1 MILKSLKLFSKNTIG
16 LLIILMTVF
25 ACQDEITEITP
36 PNDQETI
43 IENSNLAIIMQ
54 NTAALDGSL
63 DNILDSANCIL
74 INLPVTITVNGVDL
88 IIDSEE
94 DYEVVE
100 AIFDEFDS
108 DIDDIEFLF
117 PITITLNDYTVVTIT
132 NDTELGTFI
141 EECSGENEEDDD
153 IECID
158 FQYPITFSIY
168 DANFQVT
175 ETVTINNDEALY
187 NFIENLEGGVL
198 ASLNFPVTM
207 ILSDGSTVEV
217 NNNQELEITISEA
230 EDDCDEDDDNDWND
244 DDCTQDSI
252 EIALQACIW
261 NIVNYNGNSGSII
274 DKDFEFLENNQFTVT
289 LNGNVVHQGTWT
301 LTESNGSFV
310 LTFDTNWDDI
320 DGDWT
325 IVECGEGILQLENG
339 NNFIVMEQD
348 CSINNPFECF
358 EGEDFELTECA
369 GANEF
374 GTFNLTEAWV
384 DCVNPNNF
392 NVTYYFSLSDAQQE
406 FNPIANPQ
414 AYMAISNPQTIYI
427 RVELFNNSSEYQVFE
442 IHLNTENCNTSGCSE
457 SDVDA
462 YLVECTWNVV
472 NYNASD
478 DLITYDLDFQD
489 NGVLIITGNGQ
500 TITSTWSTSETND
513 GVWVEFDGV
522 NGPNIQ
528 AISGNWLV
536 VECDPDRLQM
546 DQGDITMVIE
556 QECIN
561 SGMCTEGDVDGILME
576 CEWQIALYNGSA
588 GFNIFYIDFM
598 DAQNLVIASPS
609 ESYSGNWTTSQNGDA
624 VMLTISNIS
633 GGNVQVLDG
642 DYVVVECSAEQII
655 LHDVNNSDN
664 EIVLDRYCN

>member
-198 ASLNFPVTM
+198 ASLNFPVTI

-289 LNGNVVHQGTWT
+289 LNGK
-301 LTESNGSFV
+301 F
-310 LTFDTNWDDI
+310 
-320 DGDWT
+320 
-325 IVECGEGILQLENG
+325 
-339 NNFIVMEQD
+339 
-348 CSINNPFECF
+348 
-358 EGEDFELTECA
+358 
-369 GANEF
+369 
-374 GTFNLTEAWV
+374 
-384 DCVNPNNF
+384 
-392 NVTYYFSLSDAQQE
+392 
-406 FNPIANPQ
+406 
-414 AYMAISNPQTIYI
+414 
-427 RVELFNNSSEYQVFE
+427 
-442 IHLNTENCNTSGCSE
+442 
-457 SDVDA
+457 
-462 YLVECTWNVV
+462 
-472 NYNASD
+472 
-478 DLITYDLDFQD
+478 
-489 NGVLIITGNGQ
+489 
-500 TITSTWSTSETND
+500 
-513 GVWVEFDGV
+513 
-522 NGPNIQ
+522 
-528 AISGNWLV
+528 
-536 VECDPDRLQM
+536 
-546 DQGDITMVIE
+546 
-556 QECIN
+556 
-561 SGMCTEGDVDGILME
+561 
-576 CEWQIALYNGSA
+576 
-588 GFNIFYIDFM
+588 
-598 DAQNLVIASPS
+598 
-609 ESYSGNWTTSQNGDA
+609 
-624 VMLTISNIS
+624 
-633 GGNVQVLDG
+633 
-642 DYVVVECSAEQII
+642 
-655 LHDVNNSDN
+655 
-664 EIVLDRYCN
+664 